1 MKFPYL
7 LAALAVVSSANAA
20 VTVHKDVSIG
30 MDAAIVE
37 AFNEIASK
45 QAIDDTGVLQ
55 LDRVKDA
62 VSSVKLNGE
71 NFEITFDET
80 KISSVLRDS
89 GIACWSGLSEPVL
102 VWMTDVSSQ
111 DSSIISADSSSFIM
125 KSLIDDAKSCQYNLL
140 FPLMDLDDLQNVNDQ
155 TVLSHSDKLLA
166 KASARYGVKFFIS
179 AALEK
184 NSEVEEQVTFKWNVF
199 DDQGKILGNGENTGS
214 VEEISKS
221 ATKDIAKIL
230 MNNTI
235 DSQAEQG
242 SNIIPLTS
250 ADEQQTA
257 SAVAQEEDLSLGP
270 VKGGVRVLF
279 TGIDNVADYPAIS
292 KTLVM
297 YGYESDVNV
306 LAYQDSGVV
315 FMIPTGSSPLI
326 LDGTL
331 SHAGEFT
338 KIAPWTYKY
347 NKSHGSVSAD
357 SKTGTVT
364 KTTEQII
371 TTDIDKYNGQAYT
384 TSTVERTTEITQEE
398 VVPAAKSNVT
408 LTDDLEYSDNRK
420 GSLGN

>member
-7 LAALAVVSSANAA
+7 LAAIAMTSSANAA
-20 VTVHKDVSIG
+20 VTVQKDVSIG

-37 AFNEIASK
+37 AFNEVASK
-45 QAIDDTGVLQ
+45 QAIDDTGILQ

-71 NFEITFDET
+71 NFEITFDEN
-80 KISSVLRDS
+80 KINSVLRDS

-102 VWMTDVSSQ
+102 VWMTDVSS
-111 DSSIISADSSSFIM
+111 DESSIISADSTSTVM
-125 KSLIDDAKSCQYNLL
+125 KSLIDDANASQYNLL
-140 FPLMDLDDLQNVNDQ
+140 FPLMDLDDIQNVNEQ
-155 TVLSHSDKLLA
+155 TILSHSDKILA
-166 KASARYGVKFFIS
+166 KASSRYGVKFFIS

-184 NSEVEEQVTFKWNVF
+184 NEDVQQVTFKWNVF
-199 DDQGKILGNGENTGS
+199 DNQGKILGNGENTGTT
-214 VEEISKS
+214 EEISKA
-221 ATKDIAKIL
+221 ATKEIAKVL

-235 DSQAEQG
+235 ESQTDQN
-242 SNIIPLTS
+242 STVIPLTS
-250 ADEQQTA
+250 ADEQQNA
-257 SAVAQEEDLSLGP
+257 SDVAQEEDLSLGP

-347 NKSHGSVSAD
+347 NKSHGSVVSSD
-357 SKTGTVT
+357 TQTGTVS
-364 KTTEQII
+364 KRTEQII

-384 TSTVERTTEITQEE
+384 TSTVQRTTEITQEE
-398 VVPAAKSNVT
+398 VPVAKSNVT

>member
-7 LAALAVVSSANAA
+7 LAAIAMASSANAA
-20 VTVHKDVSIG
+20 VTVQKDVSIG

-45 QAIDDTGVLQ
+45 LAIDDTGVLQ

-71 NFEITFDET
+71 NFEITFDEN
-80 KISSVLRDS
+80 KISNVLRDS
-89 GIACWSGLSEPVL
+89 GIACWSGLSDPVL
-102 VWMTDVSSQ
+102 VWMTDVSAQ
-111 DSSIISADSSSFIM
+111 DSSIISADSESYVM
-125 KSLIDDAKSCQYNLL
+125 KALLDDAKASQYNLL

-155 TVLSHSDKLLA
+155 TVLSHSDKILA

-179 AALEK
+179 AALEH
-184 NSEVEEQVTFKWNVF
+184 NETDDQVTFKWNVF
-199 DDQGKILGNGENTGS
+199 DDQGKILGNGENSGS
-214 VEEISKS
+214 IEDISKS
-221 ATKDIAKIL
+221 STKEIARIL

-235 DSQAEQG
+235 ETQTEQ
-242 SNIIPLTS
+242 SSDVIPLTS
-250 ADEQQTA
+250 ADEQQSA
-257 SAVAQEEDLSLGP
+257 STVAQEEDLSLGP

-279 TGIDNVADYPAIS
+279 TGIENVADYPAIS

-306 LAYQDSGVV
+306 LAYQDSGVI

-347 NKSHGSVSAD
+347 NKSHGSVTSD
-357 SKTGTVT
+357 NQTGTVS

-371 TTDIDKYNGQAYT
+371 TTDIDKYNGKAYT

-398 VVPAAKSNVT
+398 VLPKAKSNVT

>member
-7 LAALAVVSSANAA
+7 LAAIAMTSSANAA
-20 VTVHKDVSIG
+20 VTVQKDVSIG

-37 AFNEIASK
+37 AFNEVASK
-45 QAIDDTGVLQ
+45 QAIDDTGILQ

-71 NFEITFDET
+71 NFEITFDEN
-80 KISSVLRDS
+80 KINSVLRDS

-102 VWMTDVSSQ
+102 VWMTDVSS
-111 DSSIISADSSSFIM
+111 DESSIISADSTSTVM
-125 KSLIDDAKSCQYNLL
+125 KSLIDDANASQYNLL
-140 FPLMDLDDLQNVNDQ
+140 FPLMDLDDIQNVNEQ
-155 TVLSHSDKLLA
+155 TILSHSDKILA
-166 KASARYGVKFFIS
+166 KASSRYGVKFFIS

-184 NSEVEEQVTFKWNVF
+184 NEDVQQVTFKWNVF
-199 DDQGKILGNGENTGS
+199 DDQGKILGNGENTGTTD
-214 VEEISKS
+214 EISKA
-221 ATKDIAKIL
+221 ATKEIAKVL

-235 DSQAEQG
+235 ESQTDQN
-242 SNIIPLTS
+242 STVIPLTS
-250 ADEQQTA
+250 ADEQQNA
-257 SAVAQEEDLSLGP
+257 SDVAQEEDLSLGP

-347 NKSHGSVSAD
+347 NKSHGSVVSSD
-357 SKTGTVT
+357 TQTGTVS
-364 KTTEQII
+364 KRTEQII

-384 TSTVERTTEITQEE
+384 TSTVQRTTEITQEE
-398 VVPAAKSNVT
+398 VPVAKSNVT

>member
-7 LAALAVVSSANAA
+7 LAAIAMTSSANAA
-20 VTVHKDVSIG
+20 VTVQKDVSIG

-37 AFNEIASK
+37 AFNEVASK
-45 QAIDDTGVLQ
+45 QAIDDTGILQ

-71 NFEITFDET
+71 NFEITFDEN
-80 KISSVLRDS
+80 KINSVLRDS

-102 VWMTDVSSQ
+102 VWMTDVSS
-111 DSSIISADSSSFIM
+111 DESSIISADSTSTVM
-125 KSLIDDAKSCQYNLL
+125 KSLIDDANASQYNLL
-140 FPLMDLDDLQNVNDQ
+140 FPLMDLDDIQNVNEQ
-155 TVLSHSDKLLA
+155 TILSHSDKILA
-166 KASARYGVKFFIS
+166 KASSRYGVKFFIS

-184 NSEVEEQVTFKWNVF
+184 NEDVQQVTFKWNVF
-199 DDQGKILGNGENTGS
+199 DDQGKILGNGENTGTT
-214 VEEISKS
+214 EEISKA
-221 ATKDIAKIL
+221 ATKEIAKVL

-235 DSQAEQG
+235 ESQTDQN
-242 SNIIPLTS
+242 STVIPLTS
-250 ADEQQTA
+250 ADEQQNA
-257 SAVAQEEDLSLGP
+257 SDVAQEEDLSLGP

-347 NKSHGSVSAD
+347 NKSHGSVVSSD
-357 SKTGTVT
+357 TQTGTVS
-364 KTTEQII
+364 KRTEQII

-384 TSTVERTTEITQEE
+384 TSTVQRTTEITQEE
-398 VVPAAKSNVT
+398 VPVAKSNVT

-420 GSLGN
+420 GLLGN

>member
-7 LAALAVVSSANAA
+7 LAAIAMTSSANAV
-20 VTVHKDVSIG
+20 VTVQKDVSIG

-37 AFNEIASK
+37 AFNEVASK
-45 QAIDDTGVLQ
+45 QAIDDTGILQ

-71 NFEITFDET
+71 NFEITFDEN
-80 KISSVLRDS
+80 KINSVLRDS

-102 VWMTDVSSQ
+102 VWMTDVSS
-111 DSSIISADSSSFIM
+111 DESSIISADSTSTVM
-125 KSLIDDAKSCQYNLL
+125 KSLIDDANASQYNLL
-140 FPLMDLDDLQNVNDQ
+140 FPLMDLDDIQNVNEQ
-155 TVLSHSDKLLA
+155 TILSHSDKILA
-166 KASARYGVKFFIS
+166 KASSRYGVKFFIS

-184 NSEVEEQVTFKWNVF
+184 NEDVQQVTFKWNVF
-199 DDQGKILGNGENTGS
+199 DNQGKILGNGENTGTT
-214 VEEISKS
+214 EEISKA
-221 ATKDIAKIL
+221 ATKEIAKVL

-235 DSQAEQG
+235 ESQTDQN
-242 SNIIPLTS
+242 STVIPLTS
-250 ADEQQTA
+250 ADEQQNA
-257 SAVAQEEDLSLGP
+257 SDVAQEEDLSLGP

-347 NKSHGSVSAD
+347 NKSHGSVVSSD
-357 SKTGTVT
+357 TQTGTVS
-364 KTTEQII
+364 KRTEQII

-384 TSTVERTTEITQEE
+384 TSTVQRTTEITQEE
-398 VVPAAKSNVT
+398 VPVAKSNVT

>member
-1 MKFPYL
+1 MKFPCL
-7 LAALAVVSSANAA
+7 LAAIAMTSSANAA
-20 VTVHKDVSIG
+20 VTVQKDVSIG

-37 AFNEIASK
+37 AFNEVASK
-45 QAIDDTGVLQ
+45 QAIDDTGILQ

-71 NFEITFDET
+71 NFEITFDEN
-80 KISSVLRDS
+80 KINSVLRDS

-102 VWMTDVSSQ
+102 VWMTDVSS
-111 DSSIISADSSSFIM
+111 DESSIISADSTSTVM
-125 KSLIDDAKSCQYNLL
+125 KSLIDDANASQYNLL
-140 FPLMDLDDLQNVNDQ
+140 FPLMDLDDIQNVNEQ
-155 TVLSHSDKLLA
+155 TILSHSDKILA
-166 KASARYGVKFFIS
+166 KASSRYGVKFFIS

-184 NSEVEEQVTFKWNVF
+184 NEDVQQVTFKWNVF
-199 DDQGKILGNGENTGS
+199 DDQGKILGNGENTGTTD
-214 VEEISKS
+214 EISKA
-221 ATKDIAKIL
+221 ATKEIAKVL

-235 DSQAEQG
+235 ESQTDQN
-242 SNIIPLTS
+242 STVIPLTS
-250 ADEQQTA
+250 ADEQQNA
-257 SAVAQEEDLSLGP
+257 SDVAQEEDLSLGP

-279 TGIDNVADYPAIS
+279 TGIANVADYPAIS

-347 NKSHGSVSAD
+347 NKSHGSVVSSD
-357 SKTGTVT
+357 TQTGTVS
-364 KTTEQII
+364 KRTEQII

-384 TSTVERTTEITQEE
+384 TSTVQRTTEITQEE
-398 VVPAAKSNVT
+398 VPVAKSNVT

>member
-7 LAALAVVSSANAA
+7 LAAIAMTSSANAA
-20 VTVHKDVSIG
+20 VTVQKDVSIG

-37 AFNEIASK
+37 AFNEVASK
-45 QAIDDTGVLQ
+45 QAIDDTGILQ

-71 NFEITFDET
+71 NFEITFDEN
-80 KISSVLRDS
+80 KINSVLRDS

-102 VWMTDVSSQ
+102 VWMTDVSS
-111 DSSIISADSSSFIM
+111 DESSIISADSTSTVM
-125 KSLIDDAKSCQYNLL
+125 KSLIDDANASQYNLL
-140 FPLMDLDDLQNVNDQ
+140 FPLMDLDDIQNVNEQ
-155 TVLSHSDKLLA
+155 TILSHSDKILA
-166 KASARYGVKFFIS
+166 KASSRYGVKFFIS

-184 NSEVEEQVTFKWNVF
+184 NEDVQQVTFKWNVF
-199 DDQGKILGNGENTGS
+199 DDQGKILGNGENAGTT
-214 VEEISKS
+214 EEISKA
-221 ATKDIAKIL
+221 ATKEIAKVL

-235 DSQAEQG
+235 ESQTDQN
-242 SNIIPLTS
+242 STVIPLTS
-250 ADEQQTA
+250 ADEQQNA
-257 SAVAQEEDLSLGP
+257 SDVAQEEDLSLGP

-347 NKSHGSVSAD
+347 NKSHGSVVSSD
-357 SKTGTVT
+357 TQTGTVS
-364 KTTEQII
+364 KRTEQII

-384 TSTVERTTEITQEE
+384 TSTVQRTTEITQEE
-398 VVPAAKSNVT
+398 VPVAKSNVT

>member
-7 LAALAVVSSANAA
+7 LAAIAMTSSANAA
-20 VTVHKDVSIG
+20 VTVQKDVSIG

-37 AFNEIASK
+37 AFNEVASK
-45 QAIDDTGVLQ
+45 QAIDDTGILQ

-71 NFEITFDET
+71 NFEITFDEN
-80 KISSVLRDS
+80 KINSVLRDS

-102 VWMTDVSSQ
+102 VWMTDVSS
-111 DSSIISADSSSFIM
+111 DESSIISADSTSTVM
-125 KSLIDDAKSCQYNLL
+125 KSLIDDANASQYNLL
-140 FPLMDLDDLQNVNDQ
+140 FPLMDLDDIQNVNEQ
-155 TVLSHSDKLLA
+155 TILSHSDKILA
-166 KASARYGVKFFIS
+166 KASSRYGVKFFIS

-184 NSEVEEQVTFKWNVF
+184 NEDVQQVTFKWNVF
-199 DDQGKILGNGENTGS
+199 DDQGKILGNGEKTGTT
-214 VEEISKS
+214 EEISKA
-221 ATKDIAKIL
+221 ATKEIAKVL

-235 DSQAEQG
+235 ESQTDQN
-242 SNIIPLTS
+242 STVIPLTS
-250 ADEQQTA
+250 ADEQQNA
-257 SAVAQEEDLSLGP
+257 SDVAQEEDLSLGP

-347 NKSHGSVSAD
+347 NKSHGSVVSSD
-357 SKTGTVT
+357 TQTGTVS
-364 KTTEQII
+364 KRTEQII

-384 TSTVERTTEITQEE
+384 TSTVQRTTEITQEE
-398 VVPAAKSNVT
+398 VPVAKSNVT

>member
-1 MKFPYL
+1 MKFPCL
-7 LAALAVVSSANAA
+7 LAAIAMTSSANAA
-20 VTVHKDVSIG
+20 VTVQKDVSIG

-37 AFNEIASK
+37 AFNEVASK
-45 QAIDDTGVLQ
+45 QAIDDTGILQ

-71 NFEITFDET
+71 NFEITFDEN
-80 KISSVLRDS
+80 KINSVLRDS

-102 VWMTDVSSQ
+102 VWMTDVSS
-111 DSSIISADSSSFIM
+111 DESSIISADSTSTVM
-125 KSLIDDAKSCQYNLL
+125 KSLIDDANASQYNLL
-140 FPLMDLDDLQNVNDQ
+140 FPLMDLDDIQNVNEQ
-155 TVLSHSDKLLA
+155 TILSHSDKILA
-166 KASARYGVKFFIS
+166 KASSRYGVKFFIS

-184 NSEVEEQVTFKWNVF
+184 NEDVQQVTFKWNVF
-199 DDQGKILGNGENTGS
+199 DDQGKILGNGENTGTTD
-214 VEEISKS
+214 EISKA
-221 ATKDIAKIL
+221 ATKEIAKVL

-235 DSQAEQG
+235 ESQTDQN
-242 SNIIPLTS
+242 STVIPLTS
-250 ADEQQTA
+250 ADEQQNA
-257 SAVAQEEDLSLGP
+257 SDVAQEEDLSLGP

-347 NKSHGSVSAD
+347 NKSHGSVVSSD
-357 SKTGTVT
+357 TQTGTVS
-364 KTTEQII
+364 KRTEQII

-384 TSTVERTTEITQEE
+384 TSTVQRTTEITQEE
-398 VVPAAKSNVT
+398 VPVAKSNVT

>member
-7 LAALAVVSSANAA
+7 LAAIAMTSSANAA
-20 VTVHKDVSIG
+20 VTVQKNVSIG

-37 AFNEIASK
+37 AFNEVASK
-45 QAIDDTGVLQ
+45 QAIDDTGILQ

-71 NFEITFDET
+71 NFEITFDEN
-80 KISSVLRDS
+80 KINSVLRDS

-102 VWMTDVSSQ
+102 VWITDVSS
-111 DSSIISADSSSFIM
+111 DESSIISADSTSTVM
-125 KSLIDDAKSCQYNLL
+125 KSLIDDANASQYNLL
-140 FPLMDLDDLQNVNDQ
+140 FPLMDLDDIQNVNEQ
-155 TVLSHSDKLLA
+155 TILSHSDKILA
-166 KASARYGVKFFIS
+166 KASSRYGVKFFIS

-184 NSEVEEQVTFKWNVF
+184 NEDVQQVTFKWNVF
-199 DDQGKILGNGENTGS
+199 DDQGKILGNGENTGTT
-214 VEEISKS
+214 EEISKA
-221 ATKDIAKIL
+221 ATKEIAKVL

-235 DSQAEQG
+235 ESQTDQN
-242 SNIIPLTS
+242 STVIPLTS
-250 ADEQQTA
+250 ADEQQNA
-257 SAVAQEEDLSLGP
+257 SDVAQEEDLSLGP

-347 NKSHGSVSAD
+347 NKSHGSVVSSD
-357 SKTGTVT
+357 TQTGTVS
-364 KTTEQII
+364 KRTEQII

-384 TSTVERTTEITQEE
+384 TSTVQRTTEITQEE
-398 VVPAAKSNVT
+398 VPVAKSNVT

>member
-7 LAALAVVSSANAA
+7 LAAIAMTSSANAA
-20 VTVHKDVSIG
+20 VTVQKDVSIG

-37 AFNEIASK
+37 AFNEVASK
-45 QAIDDTGVLQ
+45 QAIDDTGILQ

-71 NFEITFDET
+71 NFEITFDEN
-80 KISSVLRDS
+80 KINSVLRDS

-102 VWMTDVSSQ
+102 VWMTDVSS
-111 DSSIISADSSSFIM
+111 DESSIISADSTSTVM
-125 KSLIDDAKSCQYNLL
+125 KSLIDDANASQYNLL
-140 FPLMDLDDLQNVNDQ
+140 FPLMDLDDIQNVNEQ
-155 TVLSHSDKLLA
+155 TILSHSDKILA
-166 KASARYGVKFFIS
+166 KASSRYGVKFFIS

-184 NSEVEEQVTFKWNVF
+184 NEDVQQVTFKWNVF
-199 DDQGKILGNGENTGS
+199 DDQGKILGNGENTGTT
-214 VEEISKS
+214 EEISKA
-221 ATKDIAKIL
+221 ATKEIAKVL

-235 DSQAEQG
+235 ESQTDQN
-242 SNIIPLTS
+242 STVIPLTS
-250 ADEQQTA
+250 ADEQQNA
-257 SAVAQEEDLSLGP
+257 SDVAQEEDLSLGP

-347 NKSHGSVSAD
+347 NKSHGSVVSSD
-357 SKTGTVT
+357 TQTGTVS
-364 KTTEQII
+364 KRTEQII

-384 TSTVERTTEITQEE
+384 TSTVQRTTEITQEE
-398 VVPAAKSNVT
+398 VPVAKSNVT

>member
-7 LAALAVVSSANAA
+7 LAAIAMTSSANAA
-20 VTVHKDVSIG
+20 VTVQKDVSIG

-37 AFNEIASK
+37 AFNEVASK
-45 QAIDDTGVLQ
+45 QAIDDTGILQ

-71 NFEITFDET
+71 NFEITFDEN
-80 KISSVLRDS
+80 KINSVLRDS

-102 VWMTDVSSQ
+102 VWMTDVSS
-111 DSSIISADSSSFIM
+111 DESSIISADSTSTVM
-125 KSLIDDAKSCQYNLL
+125 KSLIDDANASQYNLL
-140 FPLMDLDDLQNVNDQ
+140 FPLMDLDDIQNVNEQ
-155 TVLSHSDKLLA
+155 TILSHSDKILA
-166 KASARYGVKFFIS
+166 KASSRYGVKFFIS

-184 NSEVEEQVTFKWNVF
+184 NEDVQQVTFKWNVF
-199 DDQGKILGNGENTGS
+199 DDQGKILGNGENTGTT
-214 VEEISKS
+214 EEISKA
-221 ATKDIAKIL
+221 ATKEIAKVL

-235 DSQAEQG
+235 ESQTDQN
-242 SNIIPLTS
+242 STVIPLTS
-250 ADEQQTA
+250 ADEQQNA
-257 SAVAQEEDLSLGP
+257 SDVAQEEDLSLGP

-279 TGIDNVADYPAIS
+279 TGIDNVADYLAIS

-347 NKSHGSVSAD
+347 NKSHGSVVSSD
-357 SKTGTVT
+357 TQTGTVS
-364 KTTEQII
+364 KRTEQII

-384 TSTVERTTEITQEE
+384 TSTVQRTTEITQEE
-398 VVPAAKSNVT
+398 VPVAKSNVT
-408 LTDDLEYSDNRK
+408 LTDDLEYSDKRK

>member
-7 LAALAVVSSANAA
+7 LAAIAMTSSANAA
-20 VTVHKDVSIG
+20 VTVQKDVSIG

-37 AFNEIASK
+37 AFNEVASK
-45 QAIDDTGVLQ
+45 QAIDDTGILQ

-71 NFEITFDET
+71 NFEITFDEN
-80 KISSVLRDS
+80 KINSVLRDS

-102 VWMTDVSSQ
+102 VWMTDVSS
-111 DSSIISADSSSFIM
+111 DESSIISADSTSTVM
-125 KSLIDDAKSCQYNLL
+125 KSLIDDANASQYNLL
-140 FPLMDLDDLQNVNDQ
+140 FPLMDLDDIQNVNEQ
-155 TVLSHSDKLLA
+155 TILSHSDKILA
-166 KASARYGVKFFIS
+166 KASSRYGVKFFIS

-184 NSEVEEQVTFKWNVF
+184 NEDVQQVTFKWNVF
-199 DDQGKILGNGENTGS
+199 DDQGKILGNGENSGTT
-214 VEEISKS
+214 EEISKA
-221 ATKDIAKIL
+221 ATKEIAKVL

-235 DSQAEQG
+235 ESQTDQN
-242 SNIIPLTS
+242 STVIPLTS
-250 ADEQQTA
+250 ADEQQNA
-257 SAVAQEEDLSLGP
+257 SDVAQEEDLSLGP

-347 NKSHGSVSAD
+347 NKSHGSVVSSD
-357 SKTGTVT
+357 TQTGTVS
-364 KTTEQII
+364 KRTEQII

-384 TSTVERTTEITQEE
+384 TSTVQRTTEITQEE
-398 VVPAAKSNVT
+398 VPVAKSNVT

>member
-7 LAALAVVSSANAA
+7 LAAIAMTSSANAA
-20 VTVHKDVSIG
+20 VTVQKDVSIG

-37 AFNEIASK
+37 AFNEVASK
-45 QAIDDTGVLQ
+45 QAIDDTGILQ

-71 NFEITFDET
+71 NFEITFDEN
-80 KISSVLRDS
+80 KINSVLRDS

-102 VWMTDVSSQ
+102 VWMTDVSS
-111 DSSIISADSSSFIM
+111 DESSIISADSTSTVM
-125 KSLIDDAKSCQYNLL
+125 KSLIDDANASQYNLL
-140 FPLMDLDDLQNVNDQ
+140 FPLMDLDDIQNVNDQ
-155 TVLSHSDKLLA
+155 TILSHSDKILA
-166 KASARYGVKFFIS
+166 KASSRYGVKFFIS

-184 NSEVEEQVTFKWNVF
+184 NEDVQQVTFKWNVF
-199 DDQGKILGNGENTGS
+199 DDQGKILGNGENTGTT
-214 VEEISKS
+214 EEISKA
-221 ATKDIAKIL
+221 ATKEIAKVL

-235 DSQAEQG
+235 ESQTDQN
-242 SNIIPLTS
+242 STVIPLTS
-250 ADEQQTA
+250 ADEQQNA
-257 SAVAQEEDLSLGP
+257 SDVAQEEDLSLGP

-347 NKSHGSVSAD
+347 NKSHGSVVSSD
-357 SKTGTVT
+357 TQTGTVS
-364 KTTEQII
+364 KRTEQII

-384 TSTVERTTEITQEE
+384 TSTVQRTTEITQEE
-398 VVPAAKSNVT
+398 VPVAKSNVT

>member
-1 MKFPYL
+1 MKFPCL
-7 LAALAVVSSANAA
+7 LAAIAMTSSANAA
-20 VTVHKDVSIG
+20 VTVQKDVSIG

-37 AFNEIASK
+37 AFNEVASK
-45 QAIDDTGVLQ
+45 QAIDDTGILQ

-71 NFEITFDET
+71 NFEITFDEN
-80 KISSVLRDS
+80 KINSVLRDS

-102 VWMTDVSSQ
+102 VWMTDVSS
-111 DSSIISADSSSFIM
+111 DESSIISADSTSTVM
-125 KSLIDDAKSCQYNLL
+125 KSLIDDANASQYNLL
-140 FPLMDLDDLQNVNDQ
+140 FPLMDLDDIQNVNEQ
-155 TVLSHSDKLLA
+155 TILSHSDKILA
-166 KASARYGVKFFIS
+166 KASSRYGVKFFIS

-184 NSEVEEQVTFKWNVF
+184 NEDVQQVTFKWNVF
-199 DDQGKILGNGENTGS
+199 DDQGKILGNGENTGTT
-214 VEEISKS
+214 EEISKA
-221 ATKDIAKIL
+221 ATKEIAKVL

-235 DSQAEQG
+235 ESQTDQN
-242 SNIIPLTS
+242 STVIPLTS
-250 ADEQQTA
+250 ADEQQNA
-257 SAVAQEEDLSLGP
+257 SDVAQEEDLSLGP

-347 NKSHGSVSAD
+347 NKSHGSVVSSD
-357 SKTGTVT
+357 TQTGTVS
-364 KTTEQII
+364 KRTEQII

-384 TSTVERTTEITQEE
+384 TSTVQRTTEITQEE
-398 VVPAAKSNVT
+398 VPVAKSNVT